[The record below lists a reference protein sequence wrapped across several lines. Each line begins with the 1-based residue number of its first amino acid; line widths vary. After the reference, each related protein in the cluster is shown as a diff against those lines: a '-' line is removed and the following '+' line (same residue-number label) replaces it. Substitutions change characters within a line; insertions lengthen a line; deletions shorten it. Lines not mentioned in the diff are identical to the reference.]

1 MVFEVVVLLME
12 GCGGLTW
19 GCGQI
24 AVVVEAEVLGANF
37 ERLGEGGFVEDR
49 LVWRIEFVVGAV
61 KLETPPSSGT
71 KVLTFKASSGRIKWP
86 HQVALNHTAPRRS
99 MSVEETPRQPLPSG
113 RGMDGSTEIHNFLV
127 PRPASM
133 ATIEQGS
140 RGG

>member
-24 AVVVEAEVLGANF
+24 AVVVEVEVLGGNF
-37 ERLGEGGFVEDR
+37 ERLGEGGFVKDR

-61 KLETPPSSGT
+61 KLESVRFCAVQDKWEFTPPSSGT

-86 HQVALNHTAPRRS
+86 HQVALNHTAPKAFHVR
-99 MSVEETPRQPLPSG
+99 G
-113 RGMDGSTEIHNFLV
+113 RDPTSTVGLRTGH
-127 PRPASM
+127 
-133 ATIEQGS
+133 GWKH
-140 RGG
+140 